1 MKVISVLDTTI
12 ASYNLGNEIIMDAIN
27 SIVEDLFKKDFVY
40 KLAWEGGYSRTAI
53 KCMTAS
59 DHIFFGGT
67 NALSSHVLRYKQMG
81 FRLRD
86 ILYVRNLTLLGVGWW
101 QYQGKPDLY
110 TRFFFRGLLNASLM
124 HSVRDSYTKEKLE
137 SMGIS
142 NVLNTCCPTTWGL
155 TPEHC
160 AGIPT
165 TKVEAVVV
173 TLTDYNQQAEAD
185 YKLLCKLMG
194 YYKKIYYW
202 VQGVGDKN
210 YIESFKLPRDRVE
223 IIDPNL
229 RSYDEILGKE
239 ACDYIGLRLHAGIRA
254 IQYKKRALILAVDN
268 RATEISRDIGLNV
281 VERSD
286 MSGIEKFIQ
295 EPFSTKLNIPFEAI
309 EMWKSQFKA

>member
-1 MKVISVLDTTI
+1 
-12 ASYNLGNEIIMDAIN
+12 
-27 SIVEDLFKKDFVY
+27 
-40 KLAWEGGYSRTAI
+40 
-53 KCMTAS
+53 
-59 DHIFFGGT
+59 
-67 NALSSHVLRYKQMG
+67 
-81 FRLRD
+81 
-86 ILYVRNLTLLGVGWW
+86 
-101 QYQGKPDLY
+101 
-110 TRFFFRGLLNASLM
+110 M